1 MATDGRA
8 QGVDVTFNPERLWR
22 IVDGGKGGG
31 KADVAMEIAEMFVL
45 TAAPIAQREPAPDLF
60 NIVVPFRNSSLYP
73 LTPRFPAIVGFYP
86 YARRLLSVVVL
97 LTALSGVAYA
107 DARSDAKA
115 QVEFGIAVAQRGLW
129 KEAIY
134 RWERAT
140 QIDPTYAAG
149 FNNLAVAY
157 EHEGMLDKAAE
168 AYERA
173 LKLEPNNALVRQ
185 NFELF
190 KEIHDRTTQSQ
201 TP

>member
-1 MATDGRA
+1 MPKR
-8 QGVDVTFNPERLWR
+8 
-22 IVDGGKGGG
+22 
-31 KADVAMEIAEMFVL
+31 
-45 TAAPIAQREPAPDLF
+45 
-60 NIVVPFRNSSLYP
+60 
-73 LTPRFPAIVGFYP
+73 
-86 YARRLLSVVVL
+86 L
-97 LTALSGVAYA
+97 LTAVVLVTSLSGVAYA

-173 LKLEPNNALVRQ
+173 LKIDPNNVLVRQ

-190 KEIHDRTTQSQ
+190 KEIHDRTNQSQ